1 MQVNYN
7 YSKSGTEG
15 KKKILK
21 GLALPFSFAIL
32 SIPVILMIVLKIV
45 SIIF

>member
-7 YSKSGTEG
+7 YSKSDTGG

-21 GLALPFSFAIL
+21 GMALPFSFAVL
-32 SIPVILMIVLKIV
+32 SIPVILMIVLKVV
-45 SIIF
+45 SVIL